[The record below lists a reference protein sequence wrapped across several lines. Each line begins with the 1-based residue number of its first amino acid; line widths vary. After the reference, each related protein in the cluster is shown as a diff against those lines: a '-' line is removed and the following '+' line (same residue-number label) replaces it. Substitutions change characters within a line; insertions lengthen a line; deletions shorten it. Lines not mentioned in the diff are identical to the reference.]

1 MSIESKT
8 VRVSLQKALDDPEA
22 DCPDEADFAVW
33 VHAALKGVSDSER
46 RGGTVTVRL
55 VSAEESAVLNSDY
68 RDANGPTNVL
78 AFPAPIS
85 PVPETFGDEPE
96 LGDLV
101 VCLDVAHS
109 EAIEQGKTLE
119 RHLAHLTVHG
129 CLHLLGYDHIDD
141 AEAKCMEDL
150 ERRVLAGLGL
160 PDPYASTEL

>member
-1 MSIESKT
+1 MSIESQT

-33 VHAALKGVSDSER
+33 VQAALEGASGSDR

-68 RDANGPTNVL
+68 RDINGPTNVL

-85 PVPETFGDEPE
+85 PVPEAFGDEPE

-129 CLHLLGYDHIDD
+129 CLHLLGYDHIDA
-141 AEAKCMEDL
+141 AEAECMEDL
-150 ERRVLAGLGL
+150 ERCVLAGLGL

>member
-22 DCPDEADFAVW
+22 DCPDEDTFAVW

-85 PVPETFGDEPE
+85 PVPEAFGDEPE

-150 ERRVLAGLGL
+150 ERRVLAGLRL